1 MTPGTV
7 HEPRTNGNIR
17 TTTVRLVGS
26 DRQQLGIKPLG
37 QALEIARQAN
47 LDLVEI
53 APLETPPVCRIMD
66 YSKFKFD
73 ETKRVRESR
82 RRTVNPKLKEIRYRP
97 GIGREDFEVKT
108 RQAVKFLS
116 EGHTVQ
122 ITVVFTGRE
131 VSHLESGREILKRI
145 AKATQEV
152 GTPKSETRLN
162 GRRMVM
168 ILAPNKKAVRR
179 AETKTTL
186 VEP

>member
-1 MTPGTV
+1 M
-7 HEPRTNGNIR
+7 
-17 TTTVRLVGS
+17 
-26 DRQQLGIKPLG
+26 
-37 QALEIARQAN
+37 
-47 LDLVEI
+47 
-53 APLETPPVCRIMD
+53 
-66 YSKFKFD
+66 
-73 ETKRVRESR
+73 
-82 RRTVNPKLKEIRYRP
+82 
-97 GIGREDFEVKT
+97 
-108 RQAVKFLS
+108 
-116 EGHTVQ
+116 Q